1 MPDIR
6 TAIREGY
13 QTLEQAFHK
22 GDAGAISP
30 LYTEDA
36 HLLIPEAPPFTGR
49 DAITEVWSAI
59 VGSGGNTLRVTV
71 GEVQEL
77 GEDWAYEVGS
87 FAARSPD
94 GEVLN
99 AGKYI
104 VVWKQEAPGIWKIH
118 RDIFNWDVPPAPVAP

>member
-1 MPDIR
+1 MPDNR
-6 TAIREGY
+6 AAIREGY
-13 QTLEQAFHK
+13 QILEHAFHK

-36 HLLIPEAPPFTGR
+36 QLLIPEAPAFTGR
-49 DAITEVWSAI
+49 AAITEVSSAI
-59 VGSGGNTLRVTV
+59 GNTLRVTV
-71 GEVQEL
+71 GGVQEL

-94 GEVLN
+94 GDVLN

-104 VVWKQEAPGIWKIH
+104 VVWKQDAPGVWKIH